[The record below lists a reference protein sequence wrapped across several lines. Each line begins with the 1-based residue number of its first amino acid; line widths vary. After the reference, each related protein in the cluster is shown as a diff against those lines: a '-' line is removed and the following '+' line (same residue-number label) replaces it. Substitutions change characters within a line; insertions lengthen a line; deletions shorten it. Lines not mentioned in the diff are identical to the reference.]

1 MSKIWYG
8 FAAQDHAKVQ
18 FLNKAVIMK
27 DFLQKI
33 LPRKNQFTG
42 VDIGTNWIK
51 VVEVRISGGMAEIVS
66 LKKYPSPPGV
76 WTEQFDEEHLVEVL
90 SRVRT
95 EGIHEVIA
103 CIGGEKVISRVVR
116 FPLMSDKELAA
127 AAEIEIEKYLTS
139 PSDQFIFR
147 HVRLDEGKTGDGD
160 VEEGQNVLLLAVPA
174 STVYRYYG
182 IFSRAGLTVTAFDIQ
197 VFALWRLFGRNTTG
211 TLAVIDIGSMTSHLV
226 ITRNGRIRFVRV
238 LPVGGSVLTRAI
250 MDTQGVGA
258 SEAQQMQEDAS
269 LLRDNAGS
277 LSGGRQLVEILRGSL
292 MEIAGEVQRSLNFYS
307 VQEGA
312 PVERLILSGGTSKLK
327 GLPLFMQD
335 VLGIPVGIGTVDLPL
350 PGGEGFDPAY
360 AIALGLAMRGIY

>member
-1 MSKIWYG
+1 
-8 FAAQDHAKVQ
+8 
-18 FLNKAVIMK
+18 MK
-27 DFLQKI
+27 DLLQKI
-33 LPRKNQFTG
+33 LPRKNYFTG
-42 VDIGTNWIK
+42 MDVGTSSIK
-51 VVEVRISGGMAEIVS
+51 VAEVRISDGMAEIVS

-76 WTEQFDEEHLVEVL
+76 WTDQFDEEHLVEVL
-90 SRVRT
+90 SQVRT

-127 AAEIEIEKYLTS
+127 AAEIEIEKYLSS

-147 HVRLDEGKTGDGD
+147 YVRLDEGRTGDVG
-160 VEEGQNVLLLAVPA
+160 EEGQNVLLLAVPA
-174 STVYRYYG
+174 GTVYRYYG
-182 IFSRAGLTVTAFDIQ
+182 IFSRAGLTVTAFDLQ
-197 VFALWRLFGRNTTG
+197 AFALWRLFGRNTSG
-211 TLAVIDIGSMTSHLV
+211 TLAVVDIGSRTSHLV

-250 MDTQGVGA
+250 MDTHGVGA

-269 LLRDNAGS
+269 LLRDNAWS
-277 LSGGRQLVEILRGSL
+277 LSGGRQLAEILRGSL

-307 VQEGA
+307 VQDGS

-327 GLPLFMQD
+327 GLPVFMQD
-335 VLGIPVGIGTVDLPL
+335 VLGIPVSIGMVDLPL

-360 AIALGLAMRGIY
+360 AIALGLAMRGVY